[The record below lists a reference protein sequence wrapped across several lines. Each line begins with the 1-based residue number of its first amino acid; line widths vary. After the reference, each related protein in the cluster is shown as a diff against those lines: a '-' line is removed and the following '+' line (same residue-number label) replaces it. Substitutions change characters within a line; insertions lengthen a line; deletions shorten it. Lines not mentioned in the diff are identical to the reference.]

1 MIDKDDRTED
11 EVGELVQDSIF
22 AFDVYSVESLYYC
35 TDAIKAVAR
44 RQADSLGS
52 NSDEMIST
60 ATQSALRVIA
70 YTSDLSERMAARRS
84 ERLVY

>member
-1 MIDKDDRTED
+1 MIDRDDRTED

-70 YTSDLSERMAARRS
+70 DTSDLSERMAARRS